1 MIEAPRMQA
10 VEGAERGIAIGLIAG
25 EESGDHLGAALMR
38 ALKER
43 TGGSVRFV
51 GVGGRAMAAQGLAT
65 PFPIDDLAI
74 IGFAAIP
81 RRLPVILR
89 RIRETAELVLAA
101 RPDALVI
108 IDSPDFTHRVARR
121 VRAAAPSIPI
131 LDYVSPSVWAWRP
144 GRARAMRGYVDH
156 VMALFPFEPR
166 AHQRLGGP
174 ACTYVGHP
182 LLEQLAQLRPSREEA
197 ERRRAEPPILLVLP
211 GSRSAEIGRLLAIFG
226 RALELLAAGSLAA
239 GQPPPEIVLPTL
251 PRLRERIAAATAG
264 WPLPPRIVV
273 EAKDKLAAF
282 RVARAALAKSGTVTL
297 ELALAGVPMV
307 TAYKVSL
314 IEEMVA
320 RLAIQVPSAILPNLI
335 LEENVV
341 PEFLQRQ
348 CTPQN
353 LSNALAPLLAQSPQR
368 QRQLDAFAR
377 LDTRIR
383 VDTAHPETPQSPSAR
398 AADLVL
404 RLAQAAEPSSAPPPR

>member
-1 MIEAPRMQA
+1 
-10 VEGAERGIAIGLIAG
+10 
-25 EESGDHLGAALMR
+25 MR
-38 ALKER
+38 ALKAR
-43 TGGSVRFV
+43 TGDQVRFA
-51 GVGGRAMAAQGLAT
+51 GVGGREMATQGLAS

-121 VRAAAPSIPI
+121 VRAAAPRIPI
-131 LDYVSPSVWAWRP
+131 LDYVSPTVWAWRP
-144 GRARAMRGYVDH
+144 GRARVMRRYVDH
-156 VMALFPFEPR
+156 VLALLPFEPQ
-166 AHQRLGGP
+166 AHRRLGGP

-182 LLEQLAQLRPSREEA
+182 LLEQLALLRPSREEA
-197 ERRRAEPPILLVLP
+197 ERRLADPPILLVLP
-211 GSRSAEIGRLLAIFG
+211 GSRSGEIRRLLAIFG
-226 RALELLAAGSLAA
+226 QALALLAAARVAA
-239 GQPPPEIVLPTL
+239 GSARFEIVLPTL
-251 PRLRERIAAATAG
+251 PHLRERIAAATAG
-264 WPLPPRIVV
+264 WPLRPRIVV
-273 EAKDKLAAF
+273 EAADKLAAF

-297 ELALAGVPMV
+297 ELALAGIPMV

-314 IEEMVA
+314 IEEIVA

-335 LEENVV
+335 LAENVV

-353 LSNALAPLLAQSPQR
+353 LSHALAPLLAPSPQR
-368 QRQLDAFAR
+368 QRQVDAFAR
-377 LDTRIR
+377 LDAVMR
-383 VDTAHPETPQSPSAR
+383 VDTGEPEMPQSPSAR
-398 AADLVL
+398 AAELVL
-404 RLAQAAEPSSAPPPR
+404 RLAQAPAATQPSR